1 MLMSTTMFA
10 RSSSPVGSP
19 MGNRNSAS
27 SDYLCSRCGSFG
39 ENGEYETDDHGEEF
53 CLDCYAAKKSGG
65 AG

>member
-1 MLMSTTMFA
+1 
-10 RSSSPVGSP
+10 